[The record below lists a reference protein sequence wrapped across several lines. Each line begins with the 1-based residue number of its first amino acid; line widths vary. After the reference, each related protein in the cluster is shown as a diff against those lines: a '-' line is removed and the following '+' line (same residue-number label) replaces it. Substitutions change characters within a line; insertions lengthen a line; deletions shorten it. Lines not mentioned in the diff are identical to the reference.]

1 MKFDSIKEFKIEFIL
16 NKVDSILMI
25 IDIGIGMIKVDFVN
39 NLGIIVKS
47 GMKVFMEV
55 LQVIGILKILFC

>member
-55 LQVIGILKILFC
+55 LQVIVI

>member
-16 NKVDSILMI
+16 NKGDSILMI

-55 LQVIGILKILFC
+55 LQVIVI

>member
-1 MKFDSIKEFKIEFIL
+1 MSLESCKELKIEIVL
-16 NKVDSILMI
+16 NKDDNILI
-25 IDIGIGMIKVDFVN
+25 IYDIGIGMIKVDFVN

-55 LQVIGILKILFC
+55 L